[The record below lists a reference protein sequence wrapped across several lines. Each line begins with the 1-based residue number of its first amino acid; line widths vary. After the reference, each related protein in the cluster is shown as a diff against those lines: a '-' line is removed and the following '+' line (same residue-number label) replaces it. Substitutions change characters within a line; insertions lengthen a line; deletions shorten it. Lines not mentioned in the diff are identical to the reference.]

1 MPNTYTLISTTTV
14 SSPAYSVT
22 LSSIPQTYTDLVLK
36 ISARSDYGSNG
47 HEMSIVTNS
56 LTTGYTNR
64 MAYASTGTPSILSAN
79 ASNAAHTWA
88 GGVVGANATAS
99 TFSNCEIYFPNY
111 ASTSAAKP
119 MYADVT
125 SENNGAT
132 GAMWIN
138 SGVNTNT
145 AAITSL
151 TLNCWQSFINF
162 VAGSKFT
169 LYGIKNS

>member
-1 MPNTYTLISTTTV
+1 MATYELISTTTV
-14 SSPAYSVT
+14 STPAYSFT

-36 ISARSDYGSNG
+36 ISARSNYASAG
-47 HEMSIVTNS
+47 HEMSIQTNS
-56 LTTGYTNR
+56 LTTGYANR
-64 MAYASTGTPSILSAN
+64 MLYTNAPSTTASAA
-79 ASNAAHTWA
+79 ASNTYHTWA
-88 GGVVGANATAS
+88 GGVVGANATAN

-111 ASTSAAKP
+111 SSTALAKSISV
-119 MYADVT
+119 DTT

-138 SGVNTNT
+138 SGVNTST

-151 TLNCWQSFINF
+151 TVYCWQSFINY
-162 VAGSKFT
+162 VANTTFT

>member
-47 HEMSIVTNS
+47 HEMSIQTNS
-56 LTTGYTNR
+56 LTSGYTNR
-64 MAYASTGTPSILSAN
+64 MAYRSGNSIVSAN
-79 ASNAAHTWA
+79 SSNTFHTWA
-88 GGVVGANATAS
+88 GGVVGASATAN
-99 TFSNCEIYFPNY
+99 TFSNCELYFPNY
-111 ASTSAAKP
+111 SNSTTAKA
-119 MYADVT
+119 MSADVT
-125 SENNGAT
+125 TENNADAVGAY
-132 GAMWIN
+132 WLN
-138 SGVNTNT
+138 SGINTNT

-151 TLNCWQSFINF
+151 TLTCWQSFINF
-162 VAGSKFT
+162 VAGSTFT